1 VNLDEQPEDAT
12 FRREVREWLVAN
24 AEVRAPGA
32 LRLFE
37 SDHDETSMERARQ
50 WQAKKF
56 AAGWAGITWPREH
69 GGRGGTVMQQVIWN
83 QEVEAFDAPE
93 DVFMVGIAMAGPTL
107 MTHGSDAQQA
117 ALLPPLLRGEEIWCQ
132 LFSEP
137 DAGSDLASL
146 RTTAR
151 PADGGFVVR
160 GQKVWTTMGHH
171 ARRGLLLARTNPDR
185 PKHGGISYFALDMST
200 PGVSVRP
207 LRQMTGSAT
216 FCEVFLDEVFVP
228 ADTLI
233 GELDGG
239 WQVARTTLAHERIS
253 VIGGGFSV
261 GIDVRQLA
269 ELANGT
275 SSSPPVRQELAE
287 LYCWSEIQRYLGL
300 RVISALA
307 RGEAPGAE
315 GSVIKLGA
323 ARMVARAG
331 DLALKLEA
339 PYGTLDRADAPDR
352 GAWQQLF
359 LGAPAVRI
367 AGGSDEIQ
375 RNILAERVL
384 GLPREPEAAP
394 QPNSTG
400 NDDRPRS
407 RFVEERTGGG
417 PPNRMRG

>member
-1 VNLDEQPEDAT
+1 
-12 FRREVREWLVAN
+12 
-24 AEVRAPGA
+24 
-32 LRLFE
+32 
-37 SDHDETSMERARQ
+37 
-50 WQAKKF
+50 
-56 AAGWAGITWPREH
+56 
-69 GGRGGTVMQQVIWN
+69 
-83 QEVEAFDAPE
+83 
-93 DVFMVGIAMAGPTL
+93 
-107 MTHGSDAQQA
+107 
-117 ALLPPLLRGEEIWCQ
+117 
-132 LFSEP
+132 
-137 DAGSDLASL
+137 
-146 RTTAR
+146 
-151 PADGGFVVR
+151 
-160 GQKVWTTMGHH
+160 
-171 ARRGLLLARTNPDR
+171 
-185 PKHGGISYFALDMST
+185 
-200 PGVSVRP
+200 
-207 LRQMTGSAT
+207 MTGSAT
-216 FCEVFLDEVFVP
+216 FSEVFLDEVFVP
-228 ADTLI
+228 AEALI

-239 WQVARTTLAHERIS
+239 WQVARTTLAYERIS

-269 ELANGT
+269 ELGEGT
-275 SSSPPVRQELAE
+275 CSSPPVRQELAQ

-339 PYGTLDRADAPDR
+339 AYGTLDRADAPDH

-384 GLPREPEAAP
+384 GLPREPEATP
-394 QPNSTG
+394 QPNSTA

-417 PPNRMRG
+417 PPNLMRG